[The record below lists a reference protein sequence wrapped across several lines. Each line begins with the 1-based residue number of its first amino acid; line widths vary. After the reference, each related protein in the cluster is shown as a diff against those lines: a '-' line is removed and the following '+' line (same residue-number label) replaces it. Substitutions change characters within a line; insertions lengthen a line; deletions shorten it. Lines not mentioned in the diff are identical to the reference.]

1 VNDLFWRNEITL
13 ISSYGGSPAD
23 YAAALELIPDHWL
36 LTPERCV
43 RISYMTYRAVLFD
56 LDGTLLD
63 TLRDLA
69 DSANYVLAGSGFPQ
83 HEVEAY
89 RYFVGSGMRVLAS
102 RALPED
108 LRDRQTV
115 DKIASE
121 IEDVYSRR
129 WAEHTLPYPG
139 IPELLDA
146 LTTLGIRMAILS
158 NKPQRPAE
166 LMVSRLL
173 PRWHFDIV
181 EGERP
186 GIPLKPDPSAALQ
199 IARRMKMNPGEF
211 LYLGDSATDM
221 RTAVAANMY
230 PVGALW
236 GFRTAE
242 ELLAGGAKTLIQCPA
257 DLLPLLR
264 Q

>member
-1 VNDLFWRNEITL
+1 MA
-13 ISSYGGSPAD
+13 YG
-23 YAAALELIPDHWL
+23 
-36 LTPERCV
+36 
-43 RISYMTYRAVLFD
+43 AVLFD

-69 DSANYVLAGSGFPQ
+69 DSVNHVLARSGFPQ

-89 RYFVGSGMRVLAS
+89 RYLVGGGRHVLVS
-102 RALPED
+102 RALPKG
-108 LRDRQTV
+108 LRDEQTV

-121 IEDVYSRR
+121 IEEAYSQR
-129 WAEHTLPYPG
+129 WAKHTLPYLG

-146 LTTLGIRMAILS
+146 LADLGIRMAVLS
-158 NKPQRPAE
+158 NKPRRPVE

-186 GIPLKPDPSAALQ
+186 GTPLKPDPSAALQ
-199 IARRMKMNPGEF
+199 IARRMKMKPVEF
-211 LYLGDSATDM
+211 LYLGDSAIDM

-236 GFRTAE
+236 GFRTGQ
-242 ELLAGGAKTLIQCPA
+242 ELLAGGAGALIQSPA

-264 Q
+264 R

>member
-1 VNDLFWRNEITL
+1 VT
-13 ISSYGGSPAD
+13 YG
-23 YAAALELIPDHWL
+23 
-36 LTPERCV
+36 
-43 RISYMTYRAVLFD
+43 AVLFD
-56 LDGTLLD
+56 LDGTLVD

-69 DSANYVLAGSGFPQ
+69 DSVNYVLARSEFPQ
-83 HEVEAY
+83 HEVAAY
-89 RYFVGSGMRVLAS
+89 RCFVGGGRQVLAS

-108 LRDRQTV
+108 ARDGQTV

-121 IEDVYSRR
+121 IEEVYSRR
-129 WAEHTLPYPG
+129 WVEHTLPYAG
-139 IPELLDA
+139 IPELLNA
-146 LTTLGIRMAILS
+146 LTDLGIRMAVLS

-173 PRWHFDIV
+173 PRWHFEIV

-186 GIPLKPDPSAALQ
+186 GVPLKPDPSGALQ
-199 IARRMKMNPGEF
+199 IAGRMKMEPREF

-236 GFRTAE
+236 GFRTAQ
-242 ELLAGGAKTLIQCPA
+242 ELLAGGAKTLIVVPA
-257 DLLPLLR
+257 DLLPLLH

>member
-1 VNDLFWRNEITL
+1 M
-13 ISSYGGSPAD
+13 A
-23 YAAALELIPDHWL
+23 
-36 LTPERCV
+36 
-43 RISYMTYRAVLFD
+43 YRAVLFD
-56 LDGTLLD
+56 LDGTLVD

-69 DSANYVLAGSGFPQ
+69 DSTNYVLAQAGFPQ

-89 RYFVGSGMRVLAS
+89 RYFVGAGRRVLAS
-102 RALPED
+102 RALPEEH
-108 LRDRQTV
+108 RDEQTI
-115 DKIASE
+115 DRTSSE
-121 IEDVYSRR
+121 IERVYSRR
-129 WAEHTLPYPG
+129 WTEHTAPYPG

-146 LTTLGIRMAILS
+146 LTDRGIRMAILS

-166 LMVSRLL
+166 VMVSRLL
-173 PRWHFDIV
+173 PRWHFGAV

-186 GIPLKPDPSAALQ
+186 GIPLKPDPSGALE
-199 IARRMKMNPGEF
+199 IARRMKLKPVEF

-221 RTAVAANMY
+221 QTAVAANMY

-242 ELLAGGAKTLIQCPA
+242 ELRAGGTEVLIQIPT

>member
-1 VNDLFWRNEITL
+1 MI
-13 ISSYGGSPAD
+13 
-23 YAAALELIPDHWL
+23 
-36 LTPERCV
+36 
-43 RISYMTYRAVLFD
+43 YRAVLFD
-56 LDGTLLD
+56 LDGTLLN

-69 DSANYVLAGSGFPQ
+69 DSTNFVLAQAGIPQ
-83 HEVEAY
+83 HEAEAY
-89 RYFVGSGMRVLAS
+89 RYFVGSGRRVLAS
-102 RALPED
+102 RALPEE
-108 LRDRQTV
+108 LRDEQTV
-115 DKIASE
+115 DKIASQ
-121 IEDVYSRR
+121 IEEVYSQR

-139 IPELLDA
+139 IPDLLDA
-146 LTTLGIRMAILS
+146 LTDLGIRMAVLS

-181 EGERP
+181 EGERQ
-186 GIPLKPDPSAALQ
+186 GVPLKPDPFAALE
-199 IARRMKMNPGEF
+199 IARRMKMEPAEV

-236 GFRTAE
+236 GFRTAQ
-242 ELLAGGAKTLIQCPA
+242 ELMTGGAKALIQCPA
-257 DLLPLLR
+257 NLLPLLH

>member
-1 VNDLFWRNEITL
+1 
-13 ISSYGGSPAD
+13 
-23 YAAALELIPDHWL
+23 
-36 LTPERCV
+36 
-43 RISYMTYRAVLFD
+43 MTYRAVLFD
-56 LDGTLLD
+56 LDGTLVD

-69 DSANYVLAGSGFPQ
+69 DSVNCVLARLGFPQ

-89 RYFVGSGMRVLAS
+89 RYFVGGGRRVLAS

-108 LRDRQTV
+108 ARDQQTV
-115 DKIASE
+115 DKTASE
-121 IEDVYSRR
+121 IEEVYSRR

-146 LTTLGIRMAILS
+146 LTDLGIRMAVLS
-158 NKPQRPAE
+158 NKPQRPAR
-166 LMVSRLL
+166 LMASRLL
-173 PRWHFDIV
+173 PRRHFDVV

-186 GIPLKPDPSAALQ
+186 GVPLKPDPFVALQ
-199 IARRMKMNPGEF
+199 IARRMKMEPGEF

-236 GFRTAE
+236 GFRSAQ
-242 ELLAGGAKTLIQCPA
+242 ELLAGGAKSLIRCPA

-264 Q
+264 EPPSERDCEKPAEQI

>member
-1 VNDLFWRNEITL
+1 MI
-13 ISSYGGSPAD
+13 
-23 YAAALELIPDHWL
+23 
-36 LTPERCV
+36 
-43 RISYMTYRAVLFD
+43 YRAVLFD
-56 LDGTLLD
+56 LDGTLLN

-69 DSANYVLAGSGFPQ
+69 DSANYVLAGEGFPR
-83 HEVEAY
+83 HEVEAF
-89 RYFVGSGMRVLAS
+89 RYFVGHGIRTLAL

-108 LRDRQTV
+108 HRDQPTV
-115 DKIASE
+115 EKIASQ
-121 IEDVYSRR
+121 IEAEYSRR

-146 LTTLGIRMAILS
+146 LTISGTRMAILS

-166 LMVSRLL
+166 LMVLRLI

-181 EGERP
+181 RGEQP
-186 GIPLKPDPSAALQ
+186 GIPLKPDPAAALL
-199 IARRMKMNPGEF
+199 ISKRMKIDPGEF

-230 PVGALW
+230 AVGALW

-242 ELLAGGAKTLIQCPA
+242 ELLGGGAKALIQYPT
-257 DLLPLLR
+257 DLLQLLR
-264 Q
+264 QWSPSMIMCKAPLIAAS

>member
-1 VNDLFWRNEITL
+1 
-13 ISSYGGSPAD
+13 
-23 YAAALELIPDHWL
+23 
-36 LTPERCV
+36 
-43 RISYMTYRAVLFD
+43 MTYGAVLFD
-56 LDGTLLD
+56 LDGTLVD

-69 DSANYVLAGSGFPQ
+69 DSVNYVLARSEFPQ
-83 HEVEAY
+83 HEVAAY
-89 RYFVGSGMRVLAS
+89 RCFVGGGRRVLAS

-108 LRDRQTV
+108 ARDRQTV

-121 IEDVYSRR
+121 IEEVYSRR

-139 IPELLDA
+139 IPELLNA
-146 LTTLGIRMAILS
+146 LTDLGIRMAVLS

-173 PRWHFDIV
+173 PRWHFEIV

-186 GIPLKPDPSAALQ
+186 GVPLKPDPSGALQ
-199 IARRMKMNPGEF
+199 IAGRMKMEPREF

-236 GFRTAE
+236 GFRTAQ
-242 ELLAGGAKTLIQCPA
+242 ELLAGGAKTLIGVPA
-257 DLLPLLR
+257 DLLPLLH

>member
-1 VNDLFWRNEITL
+1 MA
-13 ISSYGGSPAD
+13 YG
-23 YAAALELIPDHWL
+23 
-36 LTPERCV
+36 
-43 RISYMTYRAVLFD
+43 AVLFD
-56 LDGTLLD
+56 LDGTLVD

-69 DSANYVLAGSGFPQ
+69 DSVNYVLARSGFPQ

-89 RYFVGSGMRVLAS
+89 RCFVGSGRRVMTS

-108 LRDRQTV
+108 ARDRQTV

-121 IEDVYSRR
+121 IEEAYSRR

-139 IPELLDA
+139 IPELLSA
-146 LTTLGIRMAILS
+146 LTDLGVRMAVLS

-166 LMVSRLL
+166 LMVSRFLL
-173 PRWHFDIV
+173 RWHFEIV

-186 GIPLKPDPSAALQ
+186 GVPLKPDPSVALQ
-199 IARRMKMNPGEF
+199 IARRMKMEPREF

-221 RTAVAANMY
+221 RTAVAASMY

-236 GFRTAE
+236 GFRTAQ
-242 ELLAGGAKTLIQCPA
+242 ELLASGSKTLVRVPA
-257 DLLPLLR
+257 DLLPLLY